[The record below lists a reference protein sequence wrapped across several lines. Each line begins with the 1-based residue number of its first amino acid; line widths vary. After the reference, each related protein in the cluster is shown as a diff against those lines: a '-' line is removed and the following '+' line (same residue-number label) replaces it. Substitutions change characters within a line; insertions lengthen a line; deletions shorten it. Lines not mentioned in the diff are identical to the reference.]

1 MSDQSTNEAAD
12 LTIHTILDEIHDEH
26 DSLEE
31 PAPSLGASLSRIC
44 TDAQQ
49 FRHLSAAGAR
59 EERAYLLEFAARVV
73 HHIDL
78 LDRLAEAE
86 RAEVSE

>member
-1 MSDQSTNEAAD
+1 MTRQSTNESDD
-12 LTIHTILDEIHDEH
+12 LAVHTILDEIHDEH

-31 PAPSLGASLSRIC
+31 PASSLGASLSRI
-44 TDAQQ
+44 TADAQQ
-49 FRHLSAAGAR
+49 FRHLPTAGAR

-78 LDRLAEAE
+78 IDRQAAAE
-86 RAEVSE
+86 RAEVAE